1 MFGAIGQGKYQLP
14 VWLDIYLTN
23 QFTPPLLRELRL
35 FFPDFKYALE
45 GASDFILAQKRRIT
59 IFTVFV
65 PLIAV
70 PNIISFG
77 IAAVMPDLMAVEPAA
92 IRTNELVAERTN
104 NPSSESNG
112 CTASSAADTK
122 TTCTSSTGH
131 AVANAANIGNGYAKI
146 TYLGTSI

>member
-1 MFGAIGQGKYQLP
+1 M
-14 VWLDIYLTN
+14 DIYLTN

-59 IFTVFV
+59 IFAVFV

-77 IAAVMPDLMAVEPAA
+77 IAAVMPDLMTVEPAA
-92 IRTNELVAERTN
+92 VRTNELVAERA
-104 NPSSESNG
+104 SVSELCLVGTLFCENLLNTIKDFG
-112 CTASSAADTK
+112 VNDRLMGMLYKILLDLAAIF
-122 TTCTSSTGH
+122 SH
-131 AVANAANIGNGYAKI
+131 LFAEIIFRIG
-146 TYLGTSI
+146 LLQ